1 MAANVKKLLPRLG
14 RPGPYDVSTGDLGVT
29 GLPGT
34 LFTPVGVK
42 DAPAVAFG
50 HDWRTGADAYRST
63 YRHLAS
69 WGIAV
74 AAPDTETGFTPDH
87 RGLAA
92 DLGSCLQIL
101 AGVRL
106 GTGATTV
113 DPDRLFLAGHG
124 MGAGAAVLA
133 AAGRPVAP
141 RQTTKRRSAR
151 DRRRTGGPVTPT
163 LAGVIAV
170 FPSDTTPSCCDVA
183 RELDVPALVVA
194 PGKAGPLDAG
204 SADRI
209 AASWRG
215 PVVYRSV
222 TKASAAGFSENLGHK
237 FALGAGLEQGAQALV
252 RALTVG
258 FVLGTDDDS
267 YAAFRDPEAAVKG
280 TTTRTRGELLAALPE
295 FADPVEKL
303 QDALLHR

>member
-29 GLPGT
+29 GLPGQ
-34 LFTPVGVK
+34 LFAPVGVK

-63 YRHLAS
+63 YRQLAS

-87 RGLAA
+87 AGLAT

-106 GTGATTV
+106 GDGATTV
-113 DPDRLFLAGHG
+113 DPDRIFLAGHG

-151 DRRRTGGPVTPT
+151 SRRRNAGTTEPT
-163 LAGVIAV
+163 VAGVIAV
-170 FPSDTTPSCCDVA
+170 FPADTTPSCYEAA
-183 RELDVPALVVA
+183 RGVDAPALVLA
-194 PGKAGPLDAG
+194 PGRTGVLDAG
-204 SADRI
+204 SAGRV
-209 AASWRG
+209 AANWRG

-222 TKASAAGFSENLGHK
+222 DKASAAGFTENLPHK
-237 FALGAGLEQGAQALV
+237 LQLGAGLEQGPQALV
-252 RALTVG
+252 RALTIG
-258 FVLGTDDDS
+258 FILGTDDDS
-267 YAAFRDPEAAVKG
+267 YGDFRDPDTEIKG
-280 TTTRTRGELLAALPE
+280 TTTSTRGELFAGLPE
-295 FADPVEKL
+295 FSDPVEKI

>member
-1 MAANVKKLLPRLG
+1 
-14 RPGPYDVSTGDLGVT
+14 
-29 GLPGT
+29 
-34 LFTPVGVK
+34 
-42 DAPAVAFG
+42 
-50 HDWRTGADAYRST
+50 
-63 YRHLAS
+63 
-69 WGIAV
+69 
-74 AAPDTETGFTPDH
+74 
-87 RGLAA
+87 
-92 DLGSCLQIL
+92 
-101 AGVRL
+101 
-106 GTGATTV
+106 
-113 DPDRLFLAGHG
+113 
-124 MGAGAAVLA
+124 
-133 AAGRPVAP
+133 
-141 RQTTKRRSAR
+141 
-151 DRRRTGGPVTPT
+151 

-183 RELDVPALVVA
+183 REVDVPALVFA

-295 FADPVEKL
+295 FADPLEKL